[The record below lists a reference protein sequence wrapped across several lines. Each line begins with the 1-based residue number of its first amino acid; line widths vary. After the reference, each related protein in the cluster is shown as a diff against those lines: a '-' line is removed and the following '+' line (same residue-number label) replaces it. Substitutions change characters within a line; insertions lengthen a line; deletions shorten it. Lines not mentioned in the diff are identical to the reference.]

1 MRMFQPLMMIP
12 MLLLPRCRHCRWY
25 DVNAVLAAMMSPLLS
40 LWCCHRD
47 AATATDMPLPPM
59 PPMLWY
65 FHDAAAAVAMT
76 LPWYDANATATVTL
90 FPWYCCCRCHFHCH
104 DTAAAAVNI
113 TAMVPPLMLS
123 WYCRCRC
130 PYRCN
135 DTTTD
140 ADMILLLLPLS
151 LSLPDTATAAVTI
164 AVMILLLPLLCYG
177 YEYIIF
183 VFDPCP
189 STHKV
194 LWWIITLLCVVPRSV
209 SLLKGVLARLQVLR
223 KGGLFLRTKQYHW
236 SIFKKLLLIRSGL
249 IVMKLVK
256 SFLKTPQPLTTNHGG
271 FLVNGCGLY

>member
-1 MRMFQPLMMIP
+1 
-12 MLLLPRCRHCRWY
+12 
-25 DVNAVLAAMMSPLLS
+25 
-40 LWCCHRD
+40 
-47 AATATDMPLPPM
+47 M

-140 ADMILLLLPLS
+140 AAMILPLPLS
-151 LSLPDTATAAVTI
+151 LSLQWYHHWYCHDTAAIAAVTI
-164 AVMILLLPLLCYG
+164 AAWYRHCRCHYCCHDTAAATVVLWVWIYHICFWC
-177 YEYIIF
+177 I
-183 VFDPCP
+183 VR
-189 STHKV
+189 KV
-194 LWWIITLLCVVPRSV
+194 LWWIITLLCVEPRSV

-236 SIFKKLLLIRSGL
+236 SIFKKLLLIRSEL

-256 SFLKTPQPLTTNHGG
+256 SFLKTPQPLTTNRAYRYLMYNPIHR
-271 FLVNGCGLY
+271 